1 MNNRMKIGLRGAVA
15 AAALATALNGGL
27 PTYAQPKTEPPM
39 RCNDAALEK
48 VHNVLYDVVRD
59 LISKTRLFEGEN
71 SPLPATVAVMLEV
84 QVNTKGK
91 ISVKRATP
99 VFCPGQGVRISGV
112 VQRLADLIE
121 GEYPLI
127 KWGLNGHPY
136 APCTL
141 QLLWSSTEVEMLE
154 FESNLKV
161 SWRSTDAQV
170 VYLKSKLHADLE
182 KALKHVTVSVGGK
195 ACEGN
200 VDVWIR

>member
-1 MNNRMKIGLRGAVA
+1 MNNRMKVGLRGAVA

-39 RCNDAALEK
+39 RCENAALEK
-48 VHNVLYDVVRD
+48 VHNVLYDVVKD
-59 LISKTRLFEGEN
+59 VINNTRLFEGEN
-71 SPLPATVAVMLEV
+71 SPLPARVAVRLDV

-99 VFCPGQGVRISGV
+99 VFCPGPGGARIGRV
-112 VQRLADLIE
+112 VQRLAELGA
-121 GEYPLI
+121 GETSI
-127 KWGLNGHPY
+127 WWVSNGHPY
-136 APCTL
+136 VTCTL
-141 QLLWSSTEVEMLE
+141 
-154 FESNLKV
+154 ESYL
-161 SWRSTDAQV
+161 WRSTDAQM